1 MSQPVIDRREALRR
15 AAWLMGGTL
24 SASTVIAIMNGCTPK
39 ASLDWKPVL
48 FSEEQAL
55 ALTRVTDIIIPQTD
69 TPGASQVGVPAFI
82 EQVVMDCYS
91 EESKE
96 RFISGLSAFIE
107 GTAPAFGKP
116 FTRLSADQQTEYTT
130 AVHSQAISI
139 EKSKPEDY
147 KRPFILLCK
156 ELTLSGFLTSQVG
169 AEQVLQYQA
178 VPGSYEGCIT
188 LEEAGGKTWAS

>member
-1 MSQPVIDRREALRR
+1 MNQPVIARREALRK
-15 AAWLMGGTL
+15 AAYLMGGTL
-24 SASTVIAIMNGCTPK
+24 SAPTIIAIMNGCTPK
-39 ASLDWKPVL
+39 PLLDWKPVL

-55 ALTRVTDIIIPQTD
+55 TLTQVCDIIIPQTD

-82 EQVVMDCYS
+82 EQVVKDCYS
-91 EESKE
+91 DENKE
-96 RFISGLSAFIE
+96 RFISGLNSFIE
-107 GTAPAFGKP
+107 GTLSAFGKP
-116 FTRLSADQQTEYTT
+116 FARLSADQQTEYTT
-130 AVHSQAISI
+130 AIHNEAIAT
-139 EKSKPEDY
+139 EKSKPENY

-169 AEQVLQYQA
+169 AEQVLQYQT